1 MQAVGIG
8 AFEPKQHDT
17 ATRGNKNRKENSLD
31 CLLRNHYVNGPFYQT
46 SHNNF
51 AKLAVPVSEKKQTQE
66 DVVTALQS
74 TKLGLGLQLPYLGTR
89 PWKFRKPSMQ
99 WAAGHL
105 LASPSGGPWLARQT
119 AYKRCFLS
127 KNKHELLGP
136 SRGFLVLQCLHKHIF
151 TP

>member
-1 MQAVGIG
+1 MKSVGRTKGHAVTAGTVPRATRSYKCLILLIPLVQAVGVG

-31 CLLRNHYVNGPFYQT
+31 CLLRNHYVNGPFYQM

-74 TKLGLGLQLPYLGTR
+74 TKLGLGLQLPYLATR
-89 PWKFRKPSMQ
+89 P
-99 WAAGHL
+99 
-105 LASPSGGPWLARQT
+105 
-119 AYKRCFLS
+119 
-127 KNKHELLGP
+127 
-136 SRGFLVLQCLHKHIF
+136 
-151 TP
+151 